1 MRLQARN
8 MSTFT
13 YADADGNIFYVW
25 NAAHPVRPHPHHGD
39 TLAVL
44 ARGSE
49 DVWSEVMAFDDLPQ
63 LLNPPGGYLRNEN
76 DPFHYTNLN
85 AVLDADRFPAE
96 FPEPRLRLRS
106 QLSVELVHG
115 EHRFSLE
122 DVWAAKH
129 GTRMLL
135 ADRVK
140 GDLLAA
146 VAASGPAGEVAEAAR
161 LLEAW
166 DNTASAHARGAVLFA
181 EWWDRYRA
189 GGERAPSS
197 PASSGFPATAES
209 LFREP
214 WTPAQVATTPHGLA
228 DPGRAAS
235 AFADAVAAV
244 REEWG
249 SFDVAWGEVHR
260 ARVGGV
266 DLPVGGCD
274 GMLGC
279 FRVLWFSDDEDG
291 KRRVRGGD
299 GWVSAVE
306 FGDPPRAYTVLAY
319 GQSARDGHPHQTD
332 QLGMFVDGAAKT
344 VAFTEADIQAGLVR
358 SYRPGVEG
366 RQAPVV
372 AAVAAPYDLLLRGGR
387 VYDGS
392 GSEWRTADVAIRGG
406 RIVAVGDF
414 GIEGQ
419 PLAAGVAAREVVDLD
434 GLYLAPGF
442 IDTHSHAG
450 GALATEGLS
459 HGRPLLAQGIT
470 TILANPDGGGA
481 VDQTVQR
488 EALLEHGLGVNVGQ
502 LVPHGSVRR
511 AVLGM
516 EDRAPTAAELERMRA
531 MVRAGME
538 AGAVGMSSGP
548 YYAPGSY
555 ADTEEL
561 VALARVVAEYGGVHQ
576 SHIRDEG
583 DFSIGLLAAVD
594 ELIEVSRRS
603 GVTGVVTHVKALGPD
618 VWGLSEAVVARI
630 EAARAEGLDIYADQY
645 PYHASATSLSGAL
658 APRWALAGGADS
670 LQARAA
676 RPADRSRLV
685 TDMAENLRRRGGADR
700 IQFRRFGPDPG
711 VEGRTLADV
720 AAERGAD
727 AVEVALDMLLA
738 GNPGIVSFNMHE
750 DDIARF
756 MRQPWTMTASD
767 GEFVALGAGVPHPR
781 AYGTFPRKLG
791 HYARD
796 LGVVDVASAIR
807 SMTHLPARVYGLA
820 DRGLVREGMVADL
833 VVFDLERINDPA
845 TFTDPHHYGEG
856 MVHVIID
863 GRFAI
868 RNGEFTD
875 ERHGTVLRR
884 GRVGGPEGTP

>member
-1 MRLQARN
+1 
-8 MSTFT
+8 
-13 YADADGNIFYVW
+13 
-25 NAAHPVRPHPHHGD
+25 
-39 TLAVL
+39 
-44 ARGSE
+44 
-49 DVWSEVMAFDDLPQ
+49 
-63 LLNPPGGYLRNEN
+63 
-76 DPFHYTNLN
+76 
-85 AVLDADRFPAE
+85 
-96 FPEPRLRLRS
+96 
-106 QLSVELVHG
+106 
-115 EHRFSLE
+115 
-122 DVWAAKH
+122 
-129 GTRMLL
+129 
-135 ADRVK
+135 
-140 GDLLAA
+140 
-146 VAASGPAGEVAEAAR
+146 VAEAAR
-161 LLEAW
+161 LLEEW
-166 DNTASAHARGAVLFA
+166 NNTASADARGAVLFE

-189 GGERAPSS
+189 GAERAPSS
-197 PASSGFPATAES
+197 AASVGFPATAES
-209 LFREP
+209 LFRES
-214 WTPAQVATTPHGLA
+214 WTPARAATTPRGLA
-228 DPGRAAS
+228 DPGRAAA
-235 AFADAVAAV
+235 AFAEAVAAV
-244 REEWG
+244 RAEWG
-249 SFDVAWGEVHR
+249 RWDVAWGEVHR
-260 ARVGGV
+260 ARVGAL

-279 FRVLWFSDDEDG
+279 FRVLWFSDDDDG
-291 KRRVRGGD
+291 RRRVRGGD

-306 FGDPPRAYTVLAY
+306 FSDPPRALTVLAY
-319 GQSARDGHPHQTD
+319 GQSARDGHPHETD
-332 QLGMFVDGAAKT
+332 QLGLFVNGGAKT
-344 VAFTEADIQAGLVR
+344 VAFTEEAIQAGLVR
-358 SYRPGVEG
+358 SYRPGVE
-366 RQAPVV
+366 RREAPPV
-372 AAVAAPYDLLLRGGR
+372 ATEMEPYDLLLRGGR

-392 GSEWRTADVAIRGG
+392 GSQWRRADVAIRNG
-406 RIVAVGDF
+406 RIAAVVEF
-414 GIEGQ
+414 GVPGQ
-419 PLAAGVAAREVVDLD
+419 APAREVAAREVMDVE

-450 GALATEGLS
+450 GALATERLS

-470 TILANPDGGGA
+470 TMLANPDGGGA
-481 VDQTVQR
+481 VDLPAQR

-516 EDRAPTAAELERMRA
+516 EDRAPTAAELERMREL
-531 MVRAGME
+531 VRAGME
-538 AGAVGMSSGP
+538 AGAAGMSSGP

-555 ADTEEL
+555 ADTDEL

-603 GVTGVVTHVKALGPD
+603 GVTGVVTHVKALGTG

-630 EAARAEGLDIYADQY
+630 EAARAEGLNIYADQY

-658 APRWALAGGADS
+658 APRWALAGGRDS

-685 TDMAENLRRRGGADR
+685 ADMAENLRRRGGADR
-700 IQFRRFGPDPG
+700 IQFRRFAQDAS

-720 AAERGAD
+720 AAERGED

-738 GNPGIVSFNMHE
+738 GSPGIVSFNMQE

-796 LGVVDVASAIR
+796 LGVVDVATAIR
-807 SMTHLPARVYGLA
+807 SMTSLPAHVYGLN
-820 DRGLVREGMVADL
+820 DRGWIGEGMVADL
-833 VVFDLERINDPA
+833 VVFDLDRVNDPA

-856 MVHVIID
+856 MVHVLIG

-868 RNGEFTD
+868 RGGEFTGA
-875 ERHGTVLRR
+875 RLGTVLGR
-884 GRVGGPEGTP
+884 GAR